1 MRPVTGLSSRLL
13 VMTVGFVMLVE
24 VFVYAPSVARFR
36 LDWLEQRV
44 NAAQL
49 TVIALEATPDAAV
62 TAELAN
68 RLLDQVGAHAIVV
81 PPYKVG
87 IAHPCASWIGLKR
100 ALPCKPGLNC
110 STAYRLRCT
119 RCSTSPPVSEVN
131 VT

>member
-81 PPYKVG
+81 PPTATTVRRG
-87 IAHPCASWIGLKR
+87 IFREEYTGSTLRDHLGLDRPANRFTTGADAS
-100 ALPCKPGLNC
+100 
-110 STAYRLRCT
+110 
-119 RCSTSPPVSEVN
+119 VSAAS
-131 VT
+131 